1 VTLEV
6 NPAELRALGA
16 EFTDLGNG
24 LQAAV
29 TPMTP
34 GPDNQPSSAAV
45 TEAAASVD
53 HLTRVAGFRLGG
65 YGDNFAHA
73 ATAYEQSDATSAG
86 HIATTVRP
94 GG

>member
-1 VTLEV
+1 MTLEV
-6 NPAELRALGA
+6 DPGELRALAGQL
-16 EFTDLGNG
+16 TGLGND

-45 TEAAASVD
+45 TELEASVD
-53 HLTRVAGFRLGG
+53 HLTRVAGFRLSGW
-65 YGDNFAHA
+65 GDDFSRAAAAYESTDA
-73 ATAYEQSDATSAG
+73 ATADHLG
-86 HIATTVRP
+86 TTMRP